1 MTAPGSALFPERQAA
16 GGGVRHRRGRPS
28 RTGTVARPLLFGAGA
43 LLAVLAGGGTALA
56 YYSSPGSGSATA
68 TLGGPEVSAS
78 ATSVS
83 GLRPGASGVATVI
96 VRNEAPRPYAVT
108 AVRPEP
114 VSRDASCPASALSV
128 AAPTTLPVIPKNE
141 SAIVDLTVTMLPSA
155 PDACQGVTF
164 DVPVDIE
171 GSLG

>member
-1 MTAPGSALFPERQAA
+1 MTARGFALFPERQAA

-28 RTGTVARPLLFGAGA
+28 RTGTVARPLLLGAGA

-68 TLGGPEVSAS
+68 TVGEPGVSAS
-78 ATSVS
+78 GSSVS
-83 GLRPGASGVATVI
+83 GLRPGASGVVAVT
-96 VRNEAPRPYAVT
+96 VRNEAPRPYVVT
-108 AVRPEP
+108 AVRPAP

-128 AAPTTLPVIPKNE
+128 AAPTTLPVIPRNE
-141 SAIVDLTVTMLPSA
+141 SATIDVTVTMLRSA